1 MRGAWQSKEAV
12 LVVEKIL
19 RFVNLVGGHVPWS
32 NAQRKA
38 LGSHFDADARHFGS
52 GCFFYSAAPDDVT
65 HALAQRMCFA
75 HDGSGRFPA
84 VTSVEFESAIRGKS
98 SREQVVGSFDMR
110 SDAMQARI
118 ELNPVAS
125 VVCFRSQ
132 LQLLNKVLGCR
143 SLGRS
148 TVDVRDAL
156 RDDRT
161 QPGGFAGA
169 LYANRAVIET
179 NQRGCQHTHG
189 ILHSAAVMAPDGLSS
204 IVSNDLLRNSALSKL
219 GNIWQSQLSFPWHL
233 IAQALSRQGVPAG
246 CMLPA
251 KPRLPTVRIPPPP
264 PSSSFTQPFLR
275 REGVQRSKGQWE
287 DLRLSGWFRQL
298 CDLGSLVVASKNIHV
313 CQVSE
318 GGTCTKGVAGQ
329 TGCRYAHP
337 WGGCGERQCNC
348 VEVVV
353 TPDDVPAPPIPGVE
367 FGDSVDGM
375 RSPLKPLKFCR
386 NLIRCLLCYT
396 RGALSRAFALARSS
410 GSSGADD
417 DKVLDC
423 VNEAL
428 DEDKK
433 RKLTF
438 KVAPPSR
445 PDPASS
451 SLTNS
456 ICDQRALYVESARPL
471 LPVPE
476 VVGASQQPTH
486 CTAAREGSE
495 PPGTRPRSAP
505 CDVA

>member
-1 MRGAWQSKEAV
+1 MRGVWQSKEAV

-251 KPRLPTVRIPPPP
+251 KPRLPRCRSRRHRPPLPSRS
-264 PSSSFTQPFLR
+264 PSSV
-275 REGVQRSKGQWE
+275 EMG
-287 DLRLSGWFRQL
+287 LSA
-298 CDLGSLVVASKNIHV
+298 V
-313 CQVSE
+313 QVSGRISVSLAGFDSFAISAPSSWRARTFTSARYRRAALAPRVSPARRAVATLTH
-318 GGTCTKGVAGQ
+318 GGGA
-329 TGCRYAHP
+329 A
-337 WGGCGERQCNC
+337 N
-348 VEVVV
+348 
-353 TPDDVPAPPIPGVE
+353 
-367 FGDSVDGM
+367 DSV
-375 RSPLKPLKFCR
+375 
-386 NLIRCLLCYT
+386 T
-396 RGALSRAFALARSS
+396 AWRSS
-410 GSSGADD
+410 
-417 DKVLDC
+417 
-423 VNEAL
+423 
-428 DEDKK
+428 
-433 RKLTF
+433 
-438 KVAPPSR
+438 
-445 PDPASS
+445 
-451 SLTNS
+451 
-456 ICDQRALYVESARPL
+456 
-471 LPVPE
+471 
-476 VVGASQQPTH
+476 
-486 CTAAREGSE
+486 
-495 PPGTRPRSAP
+495 
-505 CDVA
+505 

>member
-1 MRGAWQSKEAV
+1 M
-12 LVVEKIL
+12 EKIL

-264 PSSSFTQPFLR
+264 PSSSFTEPFLR
-275 REGVQRSKGQWE
+275 REGVQRIKGRWE

-337 WGGCGERQCNC
+337 WGGVRRTT
-348 VEVVV
+348 V
-353 TPDDVPAPPIPGVE
+353 
-367 FGDSVDGM
+367 
-375 RSPLKPLKFCR
+375 
-386 NLIRCLLCYT
+386 
-396 RGALSRAFALARSS
+396 
-410 GSSGADD
+410 
-417 DKVLDC
+417 
-423 VNEAL
+423 
-428 DEDKK
+428 
-433 RKLTF
+433 
-438 KVAPPSR
+438 
-445 PDPASS
+445 
-451 SLTNS
+451 
-456 ICDQRALYVESARPL
+456 
-471 LPVPE
+471 
-476 VVGASQQPTH
+476 
-486 CTAAREGSE
+486 
-495 PPGTRPRSAP
+495 
-505 CDVA
+505 

>member
-1 MRGAWQSKEAV
+1 M
-12 LVVEKIL
+12 EKIL

-148 TVDVRDAL
+148 TGDVRDAL

-204 IVSNDLLRNSALSKL
+204 IVSNRLLC
-219 GNIWQSQLSFPWHL
+219 H
-233 IAQALSRQGVPAG
+233 
-246 CMLPA
+246 
-251 KPRLPTVRIPPPP
+251 RLQQNLNKCLMCEI
-264 PSSSFTQPFLR
+264 
-275 REGVQRSKGQWE
+275 
-287 DLRLSGWFRQL
+287 
-298 CDLGSLVVASKNIHV
+298 IHV
-313 CQVSE
+313 GCACGSGTSADEKDRQV
-318 GGTCTKGVAGQ
+318 
-329 TGCRYAHP
+329 P
-337 WGGCGERQCNC
+337 RQ
-348 VEVVV
+348 E
-353 TPDDVPAPPIPGVE
+353 
-367 FGDSVDGM
+367 
-375 RSPLKPLKFCR
+375 
-386 NLIRCLLCYT
+386 
-396 RGALSRAFALARSS
+396 RSS
-410 GSSGADD
+410 PIVKG
-417 DKVLDC
+417 
-423 VNEAL
+423 E
-428 DEDKK
+428 
-433 RKLTF
+433 
-438 KVAPPSR
+438 
-445 PDPASS
+445 
-451 SLTNS
+451 
-456 ICDQRALYVESARPL
+456 
-471 LPVPE
+471 PV
-476 VVGASQQPTH
+476 S
-486 CTAAREGSE
+486 
-495 PPGTRPRSAP
+495 
-505 CDVA
+505 